1 MQAIKAMCKHH
12 IETAVFD
19 EAAALDGSRPLE
31 QVADACGIAWGGTLL
46 QMSPDLSS
54 FKVLGMFGKSF
65 NESQQA
71 WPPLVLEGFAQL
83 ETKRAQKK
91 HLGPMPS
98 IMWTDHANFTKQQTL
113 PLQQLDPKLM
123 RWISEIICDGSE
135 VRSLAGRT
143 ARLGTSSWSREVKI

>member
-1 MQAIKAMCKHH
+1 M
-12 IETAVFD
+12 
-19 EAAALDGSRPLE
+19 
-31 QVADACGIAWGGTLL
+31 L
-46 QMSPDLSS
+46 QMSPDLAS

-91 HLGPMPS
+91 HLGPMAS
-98 IMWTDHANFTKQQTL
+98 IMWTDHANFTKQQTM
-113 PLQQLDPKLM
+113 PLQQVDPKLL
-123 RWISEIICDGSE
+123 RWIGEIIADGSE

-143 ARLGTSSWSREVKI
+143 ARLGDGTSRNLKDRDALLAQRTKDLHGVIGPVSYTHLTLPTKRIV